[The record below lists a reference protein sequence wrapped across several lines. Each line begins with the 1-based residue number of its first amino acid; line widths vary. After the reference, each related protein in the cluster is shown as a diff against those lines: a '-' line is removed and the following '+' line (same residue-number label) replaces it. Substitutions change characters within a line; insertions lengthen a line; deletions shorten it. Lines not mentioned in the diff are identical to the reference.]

1 MIDFKERERNTEE
14 RQAARRRR
22 HGKMEAETGV
32 REHQEPPEVGRRKRY
47 SLKPPAGM
55 RPCRLFHFGRLPSG
69 TVRGKMFQAIRFVV
83 IVVAVLGDRYK
94 YPPSIWSLRTNFR
107 AGKG

>member
-1 MIDFKERERNTEE
+1 MIDFKKRERNTEE

-32 REHQEPPEVGRRKRY
+32 REHQEPPEAGRRKRY

-55 RPCRLFHFGRLPSG
+55 
-69 TVRGKMFQAIRFVV
+69 
-83 IVVAVLGDRYK
+83 
-94 YPPSIWSLRTNFR
+94 
-107 AGKG
+107 